1 MPNLTRSDLED
12 RINEIINDPNDSQ
25 WTAAQKQAKI
35 QEAQEQFVEDT
46 QALTDTQSFSVVAGT
61 NAYAL
66 STDTMDILRVGLNG
80 VKLRRYAKFDLDIL
94 TRGNW
99 AVTTG
104 TPVSYYVDYTS
115 TNKNLVLYPI
125 PTANDAGSS
134 NLVVEYVKVPPT
146 LSSDS
151 STPLN
156 SQTLLQPYLMA
167 LAYYAASEFLSADND
182 PQKWIKADRYKK
194 MYKDKVS
201 DCREIFVALSDT
213 VPMRM
218 RGGRYFKGL

>member
-1 MPNLTRSDLED
+1 MPNLTRSDIQSL
-12 RINEIINDPNDSQ
+12 INQYINDPNDSL

-66 STDTMDILRVGLNG
+66 STDTLDILRVGLNG

-104 TPVSYYVDYTS
+104 TPVSYYVGYTS

-156 SQTLLQPYLMA
+156 SQI
-167 LAYYAASEFLSADND
+167 S
-182 PQKWIKADRYKK
+182 
-194 MYKDKVS
+194 
-201 DCREIFVALSDT
+201 
-213 VPMRM
+213 
-218 RGGRYFKGL
+218 

>member
-94 TRGNW
+94 TNGNW
-99 AVTTG
+99 SVTTG
-104 TPVSYYVDYTS
+104 TPVAYYVDYTS
-115 TNKNLVLYPI
+115 TNKNLTLYPI
-125 PTANDAGSS
+125 PTSGDAGTS

-194 MYKDKVS
+194 MYRDKVS

>member
-182 PQKWIKADRYKK
+182 PQKWIKADRYRK

-213 VPMRM
+213 VPMRL
-218 RGGRYFKGL
+218 RGGRFFKGL

>member
-1 MPNLTRSDLED
+1 
-12 RINEIINDPNDSQ
+12 
-25 WTAAQKQAKI
+25 
-35 QEAQEQFVEDT
+35 
-46 QALTDTQSFSVVAGT
+46 
-61 NAYAL
+61 
-66 STDTMDILRVGLNG
+66 MDILRVGLNG

-182 PQKWIKADRYKK
+182 PQKWIKADRYRK

-213 VPMRM
+213 VPMRL
-218 RGGRYFKGL
+218 RGGRFFKGL

>member
-1 MPNLTRSDLED
+1 MPNLTRSDIED

-25 WTAAQKQAKI
+25 WTATQKQNKI

-46 QALTDTQSFSVVAGT
+46 SALTDTQLFSVVDGT
-61 NAYAL
+61 NTYAL
-66 STDTMDILRVGLNG
+66 ATDTLDILRVGLNG

-115 TNKNLVLYPI
+115 TNKNLTLYPI
-125 PTANDAGSS
+125 PTANDAGAS

-156 SQTLLQPYLMA
+156 SQVLLQPYLMA
-167 LAYYAASEFLSADND
+167 LAYYAAAEFLSADND

-218 RGGRYFKGL
+218 RGGRYFRGL

>member
-1 MPNLTRSDLED
+1 MPNLTRSDIQSL
-12 RINEIINDPNDSQ
+12 INQYINDPNDSL

-66 STDTMDILRVGLNG
+66 STDTLDILRVGLNG

-218 RGGRYFKGL
+218 RGGRFFRGL

>member
-1 MPNLTRSDLED
+1 MPSLTRATLVSLVSDYL
-12 RINEIINDPNDSQ
+12 NDPNDNR

-35 QEAQEQFVEDT
+35 QEAQEQFVEDS
-46 QALTDTQSFSVVAGT
+46 QALTDTQSFSIVDGT
-61 NAYAL
+61 RTYTLA
-66 STDTMDILRVGLNG
+66 TDTLDILRVGLNG
-80 VKLRRYAKFDLDIL
+80 VKIRRYSKFDLDIL

-104 TPVSYYVDYTS
+104 TPVAYYVDYTS
-115 TNKNLVLYPI
+115 TNKLLTLYPI

-151 STPLN
+151 DQPLN
-156 SQTLLQPYLMA
+156 SQVLLQPYLTA
-167 LAYYAASEFLSADND
+167 LAFYAAAQFLNASDN
-182 PQKWIKADRYKK
+182 PQDWGKADRYMK

-201 DCREIFVALSDT
+201 DCRETFVALSDT
-213 VPMRM
+213 VPMRL